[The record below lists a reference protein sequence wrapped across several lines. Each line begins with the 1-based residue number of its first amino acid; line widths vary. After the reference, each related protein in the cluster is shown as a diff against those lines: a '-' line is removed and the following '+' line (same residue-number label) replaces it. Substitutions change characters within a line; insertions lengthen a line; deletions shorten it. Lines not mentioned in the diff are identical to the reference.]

1 MSNKLQIFI
10 INDIENNK
18 TVKMSFIMIN
28 QNFKNIIKITYFG
41 VFNFSFRKKKEKKKH
56 FFFFLK
62 KNKIK

>member
-1 MSNKLQIFI
+1 
-10 INDIENNK
+10 
-18 TVKMSFIMIN
+18 MSFIMIN

-62 KNKIK
+62 KKKIKKMRNIGNERNKK

>member
-1 MSNKLQIFI
+1 
-10 INDIENNK
+10 
-18 TVKMSFIMIN
+18 MSFIMIN